1 MTDKVKISFRLS
13 EELEDWIK
21 AEIEKGH
28 FDSLDDAVEQ
38 ALIELRKEI
47 GG

>member
-1 MTDKVKISFRLS
+1 MADKIKISFRLS

-21 AEIEKGH
+21 AEIKAGNFE
-28 FDSLDDAVEQ
+28 SLDDAVEK

-47 GG
+47 DG